1 MLRSSVDLRIGTRF
15 VTRGRSGDS
24 AGIGIEVVLRVRI
37 RVSQQEENKR
47 REGGEGNGTYTE
59 DCMIRKKEMTGT
71 LDLYN
76 THERG

>member
-24 AGIGIEVVLRVRI
+24 AGIGIGGVLRVRI
-37 RVSQQEENKR
+37 RVPQEEEDKR
-47 REGGEGNGTYTE
+47 GGEGNGTYVG